1 MKFHQRVSELEGIR
15 LENVSSSF
23 GPHDL
28 QFGFILKR
36 GTTEASLL
44 VGETIQRNR
53 RMGLPVFAANLDAR
67 KCFDRIWHD
76 GLFYRLMRHL
86 SVNCWLLVVYWYRH
100 LTARVS
106 FSGTISEKFTV
117 VRGTRQGAILSP
129 AFANVFLHPLLNTLD
144 GSGCGAYLQQ
154 HHVPAV
160 CYADD
165 LLLLST
171 NARYLS
177 MLLDLVSDFARK
189 WRLDFVHPDPDKTKS
204 HCVVFGSELLAC
216 SPTWSLSGQMLQTRL
231 QLEHLGT
238 VLDSRVSAACHV
250 DRRVKRARAAFY
262 GLAPAGIL
270 SRTLCPT
277 DKVYLWKTVVLPALL
292 FGCSSAPLRPSD
304 VERLDALQATCVK
317 AAFGLPR
324 SAHHSALL
332 AAAELAPVHELLRSA
347 VFHTFRSAMSTV
359 HRLQQVLLT
368 YLAELALHH
377 RELEG
382 SFICQVYVMCNR
394 DLRALIELAAG
405 NAVDTDRVRTPA
417 CHMAWRTA

>member
-1 MKFHQRVSELEGIR
+1 
-15 LENVSSSF
+15 
-23 GPHDL
+23 
-28 QFGFILKR
+28 
-36 GTTEASLL
+36 
-44 VGETIQRNR
+44 
-53 RMGLPVFAANLDAR
+53 
-67 KCFDRIWHD
+67 
-76 GLFYRLMRHL
+76 MRHL

-129 AFANVFLHPLLNTLD
+129 AFANVFLYPLLNTLD

-177 MLLDLVSDFARK
+177 MLLDLVSGFARK
-189 WRLDFVHPDPDKTKS
+189 WRLDFVHPDSGKTKS

-216 SPTWSLSGQMLQTRL
+216 SPTWSLSGQMFQTRL

-238 VLDSRVSAACHV
+238 VLDSRVSAARHV

-277 DKVYLWKTVVLPALL
+277 DKAYLWKTIVLPAL
-292 FGCSSAPLRPSD
+292 FECSSAPLRLSD
-304 VERLDALQATCVK
+304 VERLDALQATCVN
-317 AAFGLPR
+317 AAFGLLR
-324 SAHHSALL
+324 SARHSALL

-347 VFHTFRSAMSTV
+347 VFHTFRSAMSTA

-377 RELEG
+377 RELKG
-382 SFICQVYVMCNR
+382 SFICQMYDMCNR
-394 DLRALIELAAG
+394 YLRALIELAAG
-405 NAVDTDRVRTPA
+405 NTVDTDRVRTPRVPNGLEDSIKLVLQGSCEA
-417 CHMAWRTA
+417 SRRLLRLLTCYHRS

>member
-1 MKFHQRVSELEGIR
+1 
-15 LENVSSSF
+15 
-23 GPHDL
+23 
-28 QFGFILKR
+28 
-36 GTTEASLL
+36 
-44 VGETIQRNR
+44 
-53 RMGLPVFAANLDAR
+53 
-67 KCFDRIWHD
+67 
-76 GLFYRLMRHL
+76 
-86 SVNCWLLVVYWYRH
+86 
-100 LTARVS
+100 
-106 FSGTISEKFTV
+106 
-117 VRGTRQGAILSP
+117 
-129 AFANVFLHPLLNTLD
+129 
-144 GSGCGAYLQQ
+144 
-154 HHVPAV
+154 
-160 CYADD
+160 
-165 LLLLST
+165 
-171 NARYLS
+171 
-177 MLLDLVSDFARK
+177 
-189 WRLDFVHPDPDKTKS
+189 
-204 HCVVFGSELLAC
+204 
-216 SPTWSLSGQMLQTRL
+216 MLQTRL

-270 SRTLCPT
+270 SRTLCAT
-277 DKVYLWKTVVLPALL
+277 DKPYLWKTVVPPALL

-332 AAAELAPVHELLRSA
+332 TAAELAPVHELLRSA

-394 DLRALIELAAG
+394 NIRALIELAAG
-405 NAVDTDRVRTPA
+405 NAVDSDRVRTPRVPNGLEDSIKLVLQGSCEA
-417 CHMAWRTA
+417 SRRLLRLVTCYRE